1 MVDMFVKKMCYYC
14 CKDNCSKKVKS
25 KVKVIKLDNCTTYK
39 CDEYV
44 KDESKIVPY
53 VEPLI
58 VTAERDYVSRI
69 EK

>member
-14 CKDNCSKKVKS
+14 CNNNCSNNL
-25 KVKVIKLDNCTTYK
+25 KVIKTDNCTTYK
-39 CDEYV
+39 CDEYI

-53 VEPLI
+53 VEPLF
-58 VTAERDYVSRI
+58 VTAERDYVTKT